1 MDSNILAKIREDFPI
16 LETEINGYPLVYLD
30 NAATTLKPK
39 YVIDRLS
46 KHYLYETSNIH
57 RGVHFLSQ
65 QATTYF
71 EEVRDKV
78 KNYLHG
84 NSTWE
89 TIFTKGTTGAINFVA
104 QSFGSLLE
112 SGDEVIISQMEHHSN
127 IVPWQMLRDRKSIV
141 LKVAQMDERG
151 VLDLEHLESLITE
164 KTKLVSI
171 TYLSNALG
179 TINPVD
185 KIVEIA
191 HSKNIPVLIDA
202 AQAIAHITIDVKK
215 LDIDFIAFS
224 AHKMFGPTGVGV
236 LYAKKQLLEKMPP
249 IDGGGDMIASVR
261 FDKTIYNTIPY
272 RFEAGTPDI
281 AGVIALGAAIDYI
294 NSIGLKNIEEYEHE
308 LLQYGTQK
316 LSEIKN
322 LRVVGTSPDKSS
334 VISFVLNGIHPH
346 DVGSLLDSK
355 GIAVR
360 TGHHCAQPVME
371 FFKIPATTRASI
383 SFYNTKTDI
392 DRLVD
397 GILYV
402 QSIFE

>member
-1 MDSNILAKIREDFPI
+1 MDKNILAKIREDFPI
-16 LETEINGYPLVYLD
+16 LGTEVNGYSLVYLD

-78 KNYLHG
+78 KSYLHG
-84 NSTWE
+84 DSTWE

-104 QSFGSLLE
+104 QSFGSIFN

-127 IVPWQMLRDRKSIV
+127 IVPWQMLRDRKNIV

-151 VLDLEHLESLITE
+151 ILDLEHLESLITE

-185 KIVEIA
+185 KIVKIA

-249 IDGGGDMIASVR
+249 IEGGGDMIASVR

-272 RFEAGTPDI
+272 CFEAGTPDI
-281 AGVIALGAAIDYI
+281 AGVIALGVAIDYI
-294 NSIGLKNIEEYEHE
+294 NSIGLKNIEEYEHK
-308 LLQYGTQK
+308 LLQYATQK

-322 LRVVGTSPDKSS
+322 LRVVGTSPNKSS
-334 VISFVLNGIHPH
+334 VISFVLDGIHPH

-383 SFYNTKTDI
+383 SFYNTKEDI
-392 DRLVD
+392 DRLAD